1 MVKAELIEEPQV
13 LKETKLV
20 KVDNVPD
27 VDVAI
32 EQWDAYQK
40 LCKGLL
46 NDTDYQ
52 EIIVKEKDEDGNY
65 IKVKRHF
72 KKVRMAETVPC
83 IQCRYRDS

>member
-13 LKETKLV
+13 SQETELV

-52 EIIVKEKDEDGNY
+52 EIIVKEKDEEGN
-65 IKVKRHF
+65 
-72 KKVRMAETVPC
+72 
-83 IQCRYRDS
+83 QQL